1 MSAPY
6 SYDVHLP
13 DGTVATVAASSMQV
27 DDSGTL
33 GLFNDEGHM
42 VASWIKGDWK
52 LSAPSSEPKPAPVEQ
67 LAPEPVIHVEVP
79 PIETV
84 AHPGVEPLGHD
95 EPAEPPAAP
104 VEAPAAHA
112 EPEAEPQPAA
122 QAEPP
127 AEHAP

>member
-67 LAPEPVIHVEVP
+67 LAPELCT
-79 PIETV
+79 PIRTTLSSV
-84 AHPGVEPLGHD
+84 MADSANGANMAAAKPNLGD
-95 EPAEPPAAP
+95 
-104 VEAPAAHA
+104 
-112 EPEAEPQPAA
+112 Q
-122 QAEPP
+122 
-127 AEHAP
+127 